1 MYCWLIVVSE
11 AGHSVIMSYIISK
24 QILSM
29 AKCTKLFWKVCGSMI
44 TVLWLIVWRKQW
56 QKVSLLSSRCEIV
69 RVLKLE
75 SVVQHIHSTHTHCDS
90 SQNKEKI
97 SRECHTFLKF
107 VSFAW
112 YLLFI
117 LWGSEVGWVCVKC
130 IFCLEHTIEF
140 QKSSHFNFAQNI
152 SFLSEKIHMSGNWVR
167 IMQDLQKLNTCVN
180 LFAKTRVLNRHAS

>member
-1 MYCWLIVVSE
+1 MKQKKNDDFSHDLHDLIAQMYCWLIVVSE

-75 SVVQHIHSTHTHCDS
+75 SVVQHIHSTHTHCGLGMREVHILS
-90 SQNKEKI
+90 WAHNWI
-97 SRECHTFLKF
+97 SKKF
-107 VSFAW
+107 SF
-112 YLLFI
+112 
-117 LWGSEVGWVCVKC
+117 
-130 IFCLEHTIEF
+130 
-140 QKSSHFNFAQNI
+140 
-152 SFLSEKIHMSGNWVR
+152 
-167 IMQDLQKLNTCVN
+167 
-180 LFAKTRVLNRHAS
+180 